1 MKQIKGKIVWMTKMQ
16 KRRND
21 FMLIKAT
28 QTPSTYIVE
37 ILNFFNPELQLQNT
51 ESVIKIKLIHLLA
64 ELSGFKFVTTLVF
77 ELIMKMIIKQ
87 YIIILFEF
95 KSRNNY

>member
-1 MKQIKGKIVWMTKMQ
+1 MQ

-28 QTPSTYIVE
+28 QAPSTCSVE

-51 ESVIKIKLIHLLA
+51 ESVIKIKLIHLLS

-87 YIIILFEF
+87 YIILLFEF